1 MTFVIRDKFTAQFL
15 FFFLVVNFE
24 EKLQFEMKKLRK
36 KKNDISILKYLYI
49 SIVNFVNFVK
59 LKIPKVL

>member
-1 MTFVIRDKFTAQFL
+1 MTFVIRDKFTAKFL